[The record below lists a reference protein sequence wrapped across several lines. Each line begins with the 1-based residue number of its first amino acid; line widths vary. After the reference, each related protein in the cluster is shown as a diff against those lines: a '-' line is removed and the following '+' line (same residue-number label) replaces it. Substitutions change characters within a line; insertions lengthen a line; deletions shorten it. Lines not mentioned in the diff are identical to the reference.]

1 MVAGN
6 TENMHRGNPDI
17 WETKNFSKGD
27 ESILAGVAVATAGVL
42 AIALIL
48 LLVFL
53 TMKKLG
59 FLKSRNTASRQTY
72 EVAQEE
78 VKIDLK
84 GELDA

>member
-1 MVAGN
+1 
-6 TENMHRGNPDI
+6 MHQGNPDI
-17 WETKNFSKGD
+17 WDNKNFTEGD
-27 ESILAGVAVATAGVL
+27 ESIMAGVAIATAGVL

-53 TMKKLG
+53 MMKKLG
-59 FLKSRNTASRQTY
+59 FLKSRNTGSRQTY

-84 GELDA
+84 GDTDA

>member
-1 MVAGN
+1 
-6 TENMHRGNPDI
+6 MHRGNPDI
-17 WETKNFSKGD
+17 WENKNFTEGD
-27 ESILAGVAVATAGVL
+27 ESILAGVGVATVGVL
-42 AIALIL
+42 VVALIL

-59 FLKSRNTASRQTY
+59 FLKSRNTGSRQTY

-84 GELDA
+84 GDTDA

>member
-1 MVAGN
+1 
-6 TENMHRGNPDI
+6 MHRGNPDI
-17 WETKNFSKGD
+17 WENKNFTKGD
-27 ESILAGVAVATAGVL
+27 ESIMAGVAIAIAAIFG
-42 AIALIL
+42 IALIL

-59 FLKSRNTASRQTY
+59 FLKSRNTGSRQTY

-84 GELDA
+84 GDTDA